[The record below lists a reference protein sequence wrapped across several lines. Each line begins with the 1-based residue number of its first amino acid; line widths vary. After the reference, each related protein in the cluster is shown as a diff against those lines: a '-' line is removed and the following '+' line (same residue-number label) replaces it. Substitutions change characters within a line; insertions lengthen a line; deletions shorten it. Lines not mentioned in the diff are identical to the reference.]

1 MNYIKYNMQFILD
14 NREQTLYDKLS
25 QSTPNIQI
33 KPLTIGDAIIGT
45 EESPIVIIERK
56 SLTDLIASI
65 RDGRYEEQSYRL
77 KHASGVHTHN
87 IIYVIEGMFSTLRSP
102 AEKTQVISAMT
113 SLSHFKGFSV
123 FRTSSI
129 QETAD
134 LLNGMYN
141 KLTKEY
147 GKGKPPAFVAKAL
160 SNALSKAFVAEDTTE
175 ESKEECPI
183 ENYASFAKKTK
194 CENITPENMGEIILT
209 QIPGIHSVTA
219 RAIMSRFQGK
229 LVVLLDELKNP
240 ASIALDNITYV
251 TNEKTRRI
259 NRTAIENLRKYL
271 L

>member
-1 MNYIKYNMQFILD
+1 
-14 NREQTLYDKLS
+14 
-25 QSTPNIQI
+25 
-33 KPLTIGDAIIGT
+33 
-45 EESPIVIIERK
+45 
-56 SLTDLIASI
+56 
-65 RDGRYEEQSYRL
+65 
-77 KHASGVHTHN
+77 
-87 IIYVIEGMFSTLRSP
+87 MFSTLRSP

-147 GKGKPPAFVAKAL
+147 GKGKPPAFVAKAFV
-160 SNALSKAFVAEDTTE
+160 AEAFVAKALTNDTTE

-229 LVVLLDELKNP
+229 LAVLLDELKNP
-240 ASIALDNITYV
+240 ASTSLDNITYV

>member
-1 MNYIKYNMQFILD
+1 MQLILD

-25 QSTPNIQI
+25 QSMSNIII

-45 EESPIVIIERK
+45 EETPIVIIERK
-56 SLTDLIASI
+56 SLSDLIASI

-147 GKGKPPAFVAKAL
+147 GKGKPPAFTK
-160 SNALSKAFVAEDTTE
+160 DTVKTLTKDSVKDSVKDSAE

-229 LVVLLDELKNP
+229 LAVLLDELKNP
-240 ASIALDNITYV
+240 ASTALDNITYV